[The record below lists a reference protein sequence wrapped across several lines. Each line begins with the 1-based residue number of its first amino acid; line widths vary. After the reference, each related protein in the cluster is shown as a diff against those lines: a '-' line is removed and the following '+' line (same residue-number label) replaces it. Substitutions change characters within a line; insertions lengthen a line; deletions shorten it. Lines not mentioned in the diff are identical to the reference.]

1 MRRRQFLTVLG
12 GAAAWPLAASGQN
25 VKSFR
30 IGFIGLPAATEKAG
44 AVRIAAFRAG
54 LRDLDYVEARNIII
68 EERWAE
74 GKFDRLPEL
83 AAQLVRLNVDV
94 IVAHGTPATRAAMQA
109 TTTTP
114 IVMVGVVDALASGFV
129 SSLSRPS
136 GNVTGSTFFSP
147 EIVAKRLE
155 LAKEAVPNLTKAGVL
170 ANPAASINNDAI
182 LPIVKQTAEALKLE
196 LLQFAA
202 RSRAEFEPA
211 FASMAEKQIGA
222 LALFDDGTLA
232 ANVEKLAKLALQFR
246 LPSVGMVDFA
256 DAGGLIDYGVNFP
269 DLFRRAATYVDKL
282 LKGANPGDLPV
293 ERPTKF
299 DTVLNLKTA
308 KALGLEMPTSLL
320 LRADR
325 VVE

>member
-12 GAAAWPLAASGQN
+12 GAAAWPLVASGQN
-25 VKSFR
+25 VKS

-44 AVRIAAFRAG
+44 TVRIAAFRAG
-54 LRDLDYVEARNIII
+54 LRDLGYVEARNIII

-114 IVMVGVVDALASGFV
+114 IVMVGVVDAFAFV

-232 ANVEKLAKLALQFR
+232 ANVENLAKACAAVPASIGWDGR
-246 LPSVGMVDFA
+246 
-256 DAGGLIDYGVNFP
+256 
-269 DLFRRAATYVDKL
+269 FRRCRW
-282 LKGANPGDLPV
+282 PH
-293 ERPTKF
+293 R
-299 DTVLNLKTA
+299 
-308 KALGLEMPTSLL
+308 
-320 LRADR
+320 LRR
-325 VVE
+325 EFPRSIPPRGHVCR